1 MGGMTRY
8 TICLTAL
15 LFTQIGQGQDLRQ
28 QDTAR
33 SSQADLLDR
42 FEAPKNA
49 QLAADSRIREGSEIN
64 LTGSFR
70 ITGDRVTFYSKDRE
84 LRLRCLE
91 NLMLERIARIADRSP
106 DMLEWKMRG
115 TVTEFRGNNFL
126 LVTHAVLM
134 SKAPESTGPSLAA
147 KR

>member
-1 MGGMTRY
+1 MTRFS
-8 TICLTAL
+8 ICLAVFLTC
-15 LFTQIGQGQDLRQ
+15 QICQGQQLRQ
-28 QDTAR
+28 PGLIRT
-33 SSQADLLDR
+33 SQADLLDR
-42 FEAPKNA
+42 FDTPKNT
-49 QLAADSRIREGSEIN
+49 QLAADNRIREGSEVS

-70 ITGDRVTFYSKDRE
+70 ITGDRVTFYSKDGE

-91 NLMLERIARIADRSP
+91 NLMLERIARLADRSP

-134 SKAPESTGPSLAA
+134 SKTPESTSPSLAA